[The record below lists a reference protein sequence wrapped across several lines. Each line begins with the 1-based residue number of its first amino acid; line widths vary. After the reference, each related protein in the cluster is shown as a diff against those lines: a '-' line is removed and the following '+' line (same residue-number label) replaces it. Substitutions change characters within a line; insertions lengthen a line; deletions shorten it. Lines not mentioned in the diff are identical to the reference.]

1 MSNKYIQTTDQ
12 KNPENLPDTTGQGG
26 KVLARNAGNTDW
38 EFVEQG
44 GSSDPTYTPVNFTP
58 TGGDIDGYL
67 EGIDNE
73 LAPGAT
79 VVENVG
85 RQLLDTTYNPIGL
98 WHFDGDGADS
108 SGNGRDLSFTTTAVY
123 SPSLLPNVRAFDNAA
138 ENNEAT
144 IADSAFALT
153 GAMTFQAVIWINTVD
168 GSNQTIASYNNAG
181 APDVE
186 ANNALWTLYYN
197 SSSGFNYF
205 HESSPATDRNLP
217 TNVIPLAGEWMH
229 VAFTKAANGTD
240 IELFVNGT
248 SVFAGSVTAAATG
261 GANSILRIGS
271 SETSDRFHG
280 RISSVKINDS
290 VLTDTQIA
298 LEAQRALNVGSVTA
312 SSSYL
317 IAQDSDDVIRW
328 FGPGSI
334 SGDTV
339 TNQGSTGGID
349 DLTTNNGTSHND
361 PSPPDADTF
370 KVKGNV
376 DGARTQTMHY
386 ETATSPTNPDVS
398 NGLTISGWLYYEGGI
413 ANLDRICLKQNSTA
427 WSGSPLYTYGFLA
440 ENGPASTLIFNINA
454 GGTATALSA
463 PNTFVS
469 DNERTWIHIGATID
483 AGGSTVRLYVN
494 GVEAD
499 NTALVAAPVYGTG
512 PWVLGNRV
520 GASAN
525 RFPGTFLDWRVAE
538 TERDANWFESAYTR
552 GIDFI
557 QESSAALR
565 APNDSENGGV
575 ALAVNGDVSYLQ
587 GTGDGYVLA
596 WNETDQAWESQ
607 NQSNDSTIDTI
618 TIVSTT
624 QTTQQTGFTV
634 LSAFE
639 FDPADFNNP
648 TSVDFRAL
656 IETDNA
662 ADGAEIR
669 LLNITTASEVTGSV
683 LSTTNTTT
691 TLVNADLVA
700 NMASGSNIYE
710 VQLRLQT
717 TGAPNTASCKR
728 AELRVS

>member
-85 RQLLDTTYNPIGL
+85 RQLLDTTYSPIGL
-98 WHFDGDGADS
+98 WHFDGDLTDS
-108 SGNGRDLSFTTTAVY
+108 SGNEYNLTAGSGENY
-123 SPSLLPNVRAFDNAA
+123 NISPLPGVQGI
-138 ENNEAT
+138 EL
-144 IADSAFALT
+144 ADSDSFSINEPALRLS
-153 GAMTFQAVIWINTVD
+153 GEMTLQCVYFDEGGDNPRQIVGCWGPTESSADNFLYSLKID
-168 GSNQTIASYNNAG
+168 GGHIT
-181 APDVE
+181 
-186 ANNALWTLYYN
+186 
-197 SSSGFNYF
+197 YF
-205 HESSPATDRNLP
+205 HETGAGINVDLNSNVNMPQNEWVHLAFTRTGTGDVKIFLNGTKIADGSPGLP
-217 TNVIPLAGEWMH
+217 TDGSAAIFGVNNFA
-229 VAFTKAANGTD
+229 AQKA
-240 IELFVNGT
+240 
-248 SVFAGSVTAAATG
+248 
-261 GANSILRIGS
+261 IGS
-271 SETSDRFHG
+271 L
-280 RISSVKINDS
+280 SSVKVNDF
-290 VLTDTQIA
+290 VLTEEQIL
-298 LEAQRALNVGSVTA
+298 LEARKALNVGSITA
-312 SSSYL
+312 STSYL
-317 IAQDSDDVIRW
+317 IAQDSFDVIRW

-334 SGDTV
+334 VTTTV
-339 TNQGSTGGID
+339 TNQGSSGVTD

-361 PSPPDADTF
+361 ASPPDADTF